1 MRPSLSHVESVMAQV
16 KVYVGLNLNV
26 LLVHGLLNGECTCGN
41 ANCSSPGKHPLH
53 SNGVYGATKDLSWL
67 EAQYNAFPH
76 SNVAIAAGRDSGI
89 VFLDLDTPEAIEAV
103 RKMGVPPTWKFSTGK
118 GEQHI
123 FKYPTIQDELYVQ
136 NAVQIAPGID
146 IRSDGGY
153 SVVPP
158 SKHYSGRQYEWGLAP
173 ESTPIMDIPSW
184 LYDKLII
191 KNKSASSNNTQLTEH
206 AQIQTEGG
214 RNDYLFKV
222 GTSMRAARFS
232 GEEIRLVLLERNTR
246 SCSPPLPDSEVN
258 DIIDS
263 IIQRYAPGIQD
274 EMSEKVREK
283 LGDIDK
289 LPTILLTSPLSDSG
303 NSECLV
309 DLFGQDFRSCR
320 AMTKTKAESKGIF
333 HWNNSIWEEDVR
345 RELRNCALWT
355 ARGRKTI
362 SANAET
368 VEERRRL
375 YKFAN
380 DSENIGR
387 LESMCELASTNPAV
401 AVKESVWDTDPL
413 KISVTNGT
421 LNLKTGEFEEPSR
434 EDFITKQSKVVYDE
448 TQECPIWEKTLE
460 EVFSDNPEII
470 PYLQRVFGYCL
481 TGLTDE
487 HLMWF
492 WYGGGANGKSTILN
506 TIKALMGD
514 LGATTSFSTFDTK
527 NDNGRND
534 GLAELR
540 GKRFVAASEGEQG
553 RSIAEAKIKLV
564 VSNDE
569 VSCRFLFNNLFTYRP
584 TYKVILA
591 SNHLPEIKGTDKG
604 IWRRVHLVPFNQ
616 TFEGDARDQD
626 LEKKLLGELSGIL
639 NWCLKGLQDFWER
652 GGVDPPA
659 IVLYSTR
666 NLETRSDLFQQW
678 FEERLTP
685 KEESVLRRSFA
696 YLDYR
701 TYLRTSGE
709 HPIAKIAWTSRM
721 EEMGVEFGTK
731 VRGDYSVRGW
741 RLDSEVY

>member
-1 MRPSLSHVESVMAQV
+1 MNPSTSHVESVLTHV
-16 KVYVGLNLNV
+16 RVYAGLKLNV
-26 LLVHGLLNGECTCGN
+26 LLVHGIVNGECTCGN

-53 SNGVYGATKDLSWL
+53 SNGVYGATQDLSWL
-67 EAQYNAFPH
+67 ESQYNAFPYA
-76 SNVAIAAGRDSGI
+76 NVAIAAGRESGI
-89 VFLDLDTPEAIEAV
+89 IFLDLDTAEAIEAV
-103 RKMGVPPTWKFSTGK
+103 RKMGVPVTWKFSTGK
-118 GEQHI
+118 GEQHA
-123 FKYPTIQDELYVQ
+123 FRYPVLQEELFVQ

-158 SKHYSGRQYEWGLAP
+158 SNHYSGRTYQWGFSPENTPLMDVPEWLR
-173 ESTPIMDIPSW
+173 
-184 LYDKLII
+184 DKLII
-191 KNKSASSNNTQLTEH
+191 KNKSASSNTQINEH

-232 GEEIRLVLLERNTR
+232 GEEIRLVLLERNAR
-246 SCSPPLPDSEVN
+246 SCSPPLPEAEVN
-258 DIIDS
+258 EIIDS
-263 IIQRYAPGIQD
+263 IVQRYAPGIND
-274 EMSEKVREK
+274 EMSERVKEK
-283 LGDIDK
+283 LGDLDK
-289 LPTILLTSPLSDSG
+289 LPITLLTAPLSDSG
-303 NSECLV
+303 NAECLIE
-309 DLFGQDFRSCR
+309 LFGVDFRYCK
-320 AMTKTKAESKGIF
+320 AMTKTKSESKGVF
-333 HWNNSIWEEDVR
+333 HWNGSFWEEDIQ
-345 RELRNCALWT
+345 REFRNCAMWT
-355 ARGRKTI
+355 ARGRKAI
-362 SANAET
+362 SINAET
-368 VEERRRL
+368 VEERKRL

-387 LESMCELASTNPAV
+387 LESMCDLASTNPKV
-401 AVKESVWDTDPL
+401 SVREALWDTDPL
-413 KISVTNGT
+413 KIGVRNGT
-421 LNLKTGEFEEPSR
+421 LNLKTGEFEEPTR
-434 EDFITKQSKVVYDE
+434 EDYITKQSDVVYDE
-448 TQECPIWEKTLE
+448 EKECPLWEKTLG
-460 EVFSDNPEII
+460 EVFSDHPEII

-481 TGLTDE
+481 TGITDQ

-506 TIKALMGD
+506 TIKALLGD
-514 LGATTSFSTFDTK
+514 LAATTSFSTFDTK

-591 SNHLPEIKGTDKG
+591 SNHLPEIRGTDKG

-616 TFEGDARDQD
+616 TFEGDARDPD
-626 LEKKLLGELSGIL
+626 LEEKLLGELSGIL

-666 NLETRSDLFQQW
+666 SLETRSDLFQQW

-685 KEESVLRRSFA
+685 NEGSVLRRSSA
-696 YLDYR
+696 YMDYR
-701 TYLRTSGE
+701 NYLRTSGE
-709 HPIAKIAWTSRM
+709 HPLAKIAWTARM
-721 EEMGVEFGTK
+721 EEIGVAFTTK
-731 VRGDYSVRGW
+731 VRGDYSIKGY

>member
-1 MRPSLSHVESVMAQV
+1 MAASSHVESVLAHV
-16 KVYVGLNLNV
+16 RVYTRLGLNI
-26 LLVHGLLNGECTCGN
+26 LLVHGFVDGQCTCGSPQ
-41 ANCSSPGKHPLH
+41 CSSPGKHPLH
-53 SNGVYGATKDLSWL
+53 SNGVYGATTDLSWL
-67 EAQYNAFPH
+67 EAQLNAFPH
-76 SNVAIAAGRDSGI
+76 SNIAIAAGKDSGI
-89 VFLDLDTPEAIEAV
+89 IFLDLDTPEAIEAV
-103 RKMGVPPTWKFSTGK
+103 RKQGIPLTWKFTTGK

-123 FKYPTIQDELYVQ
+123 FKYPNLPDELYVQ

-158 SKHYSGRQYEWGLAP
+158 SNHYSGRKYYWGADP
-173 ESTPIMDIPSW
+173 ETHELMDIPQW

-191 KNKSASSNNTQLTEH
+191 KNKSASSNTQLTEH

-232 GEEIRLVLLERNTR
+232 GEEIRLVLHERNMR
-246 SCSPPLPDSEVN
+246 SCSPPLPEDEVN

-263 IIQRYAPGIQD
+263 IVQRYAPGVHD

-283 LGDIDK
+283 LGDVES
-289 LPTILLTSPLSDSG
+289 LPIILLNAPLSDSG
-303 NSECLV
+303 NAECLI
-309 DLFGQDFRSCR
+309 DLFGQDFRSCK
-320 AMTKTKAESKGIF
+320 AMTKTKSESKGIF
-333 HWNNSIWEEDVR
+333 HWNGSIWQEDIT
-345 RELRNCALWT
+345 REFRTCALWT

-362 SANAET
+362 SQNAET
-368 VEERRRL
+368 VEERKRL
-375 YKFAN
+375 YKFSN
-380 DSENIGR
+380 DSENVGK
-387 LESMCELASTNPAV
+387 LEAMCELASTNPAV
-401 AVKESVWDTDPL
+401 AVPESTWDTNPL
-413 KISVTNGT
+413 KLSVLNGT
-421 LNLKTGEFEEPSR
+421 INLENGQFEEPSR
-434 EDFITKQSKVVYDE
+434 EDFITKQANVAYDE
-448 TQECPIWEKTLE
+448 NAECPLWEKTVSE
-460 EVFSDNPEII
+460 IFADNPEIV
-470 PYLQRVFGYCL
+470 PYIQRVFGYSL
-481 TGLTDE
+481 TGMTDQ

-506 TIKALMGD
+506 TFKALLGD
-514 LGATTSFSTFDTK
+514 LAATTSFSTFDTK

-616 TFEGDARDQD
+616 TFEGDARDPD
-626 LEKKLLGELSGIL
+626 LEKKLLDELSGIL
-639 NWCLKGLQDFWER
+639 NWCLRGLQDFWER

-659 IVLYSTR
+659 VVLYSTR

-685 KEESVLRRSFA
+685 KEESVLRKGSA

-709 HPIAKIAWTSRM
+709 SPLAKMAWSARM
-721 EEMGVEFGTK
+721 EEMGVLFSTK
-731 VRGDYSVRGW
+731 ARGDYTAKGW
-741 RLDSEVY
+741 RLDNEIF

>member
-1 MRPSLSHVESVMAQV
+1 MGLSSHVESVLAHV
-16 KVYVGLNLNV
+16 RVYVGLGLNV
-26 LLVHGLLNGECTCGN
+26 LLVHGLVDGVCTCGN
-41 ANCSSPGKHPLH
+41 PECSSPGKHPLH
-53 SNGVYGATKDLSWL
+53 TNGVYGATTDLSWL
-67 EAQYNAFPH
+67 EAQYTAFPH
-76 SNVAIAAGRDSGI
+76 SNIAIAAGRDSGI
-89 VFLDLDTPEAIEAV
+89 IFLDLDTAEAIEAV
-103 RKMGVPPTWKFSTGK
+103 RKMGVPLTWKFTTGK

-123 FKYPTIQDELYVQ
+123 FQYPTLQEELYVQ

-158 SKHYSGRQYEWGLAP
+158 SKHYSGRQYIWTADP
-173 ESTPIMDIPSW
+173 EQVKLQEIPQW

-191 KNKSASSNNTQLTEH
+191 KNKSASSNSAQLDEH

-232 GEEIRLVLLERNTR
+232 GEEIRLVLLERNMR
-246 SCSPPLPDSEVN
+246 SCSPPLPENEVN
-258 DIIDS
+258 DIINS
-263 IIQRYAPGIQD
+263 IIQRYAPGIND
-274 EMSEKVREK
+274 EISEKVREK
-283 LGDIDK
+283 LGDLDQ
-289 LPTILLTSPLSDSG
+289 LPTILLTSPLTDSG
-303 NSECLV
+303 NAECLV

-320 AMTKTKAESKGIF
+320 AMTKTKSESKGIF
-333 HWNNSIWEEDVR
+333 HWNGSIWEEDVHR
-345 RELRNCALWT
+345 AFRNCALWT

-368 VEERRRL
+368 VEDRKRM

-387 LESMCELASTNPAV
+387 LESMCELASTHQDIAV
-401 AVKESVWDTDPL
+401 PENVWDTDPL
-413 KISVTNGT
+413 KISVANGT
-421 LNLKTGEFEEPSR
+421 LNLRTGEFQDPDR
-434 EDFITKQSKVVYDE
+434 EDFITKRSEVEYDE
-448 TQECPIWEKTLE
+448 SAECPIWEKTLG
-460 EVFSDNPEII
+460 EVFADNLEII
-470 PYLQRVFGYCL
+470 PYLQRVFGYSL
-481 TGLTDE
+481 TGLTDQ

-492 WYGGGANGKSTILN
+492 WYGAGANGKSTILN
-506 TIKALMGD
+506 TIKSLMGS
-514 LGATTSFSTFDTK
+514 LGAITSFSTFDTK

-540 GKRFVAASEGEQG
+540 GKRFVMASEGEQG

-569 VSCRFLFNNLFTYRP
+569 VSCRFLFNNLFTYKP

-591 SNHLPEIKGTDKG
+591 SNHLPEIRGTDKG

-616 TFEGDARDQD
+616 TFEGERMDSD
-626 LEKKLLGELSGIL
+626 LEKKLQGELSGIL
-639 NWCLKGLQDFWER
+639 NWCLRGLQDFWER

-659 IVLYSTR
+659 VVLYSTR

-685 KEESVLRRSFA
+685 KEESVLRRSSA

-709 HPIAKIAWTSRM
+709 SPLAKIAWLTRM
-721 EEMGVEFGTK
+721 EEMGVLFNTK
-731 VRGDYSVRGW
+731 ARGDYSVRGW
-741 RLDSEVY
+741 RLDSEIY